1 MQGTQLINISQNLYF
16 SQGADA
22 NRNYGFH
29 WNEGGSSNDKCSD
42 TYHGPEAWSEIET
55 VHVRDY
61 LLQRKGDWIFYNS
74 IHSYSQLILLP
85 WGWSNTLPD
94 DYQELFTLAQ
104 KGGDALQAVHGKVY
118 EVCVFTG
125 PSSIILI
132 D

>member
-1 MQGTQLINISQNLYF
+1 MGDNGGIF
-16 SQGADA
+16 GCKGADA

-104 KGGDALQAVHGKVY
+104 KGGDALHNQHGA
-118 EVCVFTG
+118 ERSWHLWIPASTRTNHCH
-125 PSSIILI
+125 S
-132 D
+132 